1 MEQHQQDFLAK
12 LKELKQVPDQV
23 RESLEALAD
32 KMSPEECAETLEQLE
47 QLEGEMVEAVGN
59 VAKAQD
65 QMEKDTDQFQ
75 KEVTKLDRMAKE
87 EGEQEEGLA
96 DIEQHLS

>member
-23 RESLEALAD
+23 RESLEALAEQ
-32 KMSPEECAETLEQLE
+32 MTPEQCAETLEQLE
-47 QLEGEMVEAVGN
+47 QLEGEMVEAVGD
-59 VAKAQD
+59 VAQAQN
-65 QMEKDTDQFQ
+65 QMEKDVEQFD
-75 KEVTKLDRMAKE
+75 KAVTKLDRDMQE

-96 DIEQHLS
+96 EIEQQLT